1 MKKTTKESSTESER
15 MAALAKSYLDM
26 MEKQMTAT
34 LTHPKLVETMM
45 AGFQAMQQATA
56 QASTSAAAQSS
67 AQTNAK
73 SSPKSTAHEPAARH
87 AAASPKPSDDAL
99 VRLERRVA
107 FLERQLEQLRNE
119 LRSHAD
125 GKPAK
130 STKPAKRPAA
140 AISAKPVHAK
150 PAASMGVADGA
161 RSKARASHAQP
172 SKKRKAVRPK

>member
-56 QASTSAAAQSS
+56 QASASAAT
-67 AQTNAK
+67 QTNAK
-73 SSPKSTAHEPAARH
+73 SASPKSAPHEPAARH
-87 AAASPKPSDDAL
+87 TAASLKPCDDAL

-107 FLERQLEQLRNE
+107 FLERQLEQLRAE
-119 LRSHAD
+119 FRSHAN

-130 STKPAKRPAA
+130 PAKPVKRDAA
-140 AISAKPVHAK
+140 TGSAKPVHAK
-150 PAASMGVADGA
+150 PAASVGVADGA
-161 RSKARASHAQP
+161 RSKTRASHAQP